1 MPQVHTFGGVNGV
14 VGKPE
19 TGHEHVGAHVVG
31 GCAADSRSFHYTAAT
46 ESVETSAELAARFV
60 RDAVPLL
67 DALRGGAVR
76 MTGSRADAEDL
87 LQETMLQ
94 AYANFRSFRPG
105 TNLKAWLYRIMS
117 NKRIDTYRAS
127 QRRPLEHLTG
137 EFTDLQLFA
146 IDEHAAVGSRSAE
159 TEALRALPDDELA
172 EALAA
177 LPEQL
182 QQVLRYAYVEG
193 LRYHEIATVLDTPI
207 GTVMSRLHR
216 ARRRLRPLLVDVA
229 YERGFARGTVAGR
242 FVEASSGA

>member
-1 MPQVHTFGGVNGV
+1 MTGV
-14 VGKPE
+14 VLDRTDDAGE
-19 TGHEHVGAHVVG
+19 QYAYRLRAAFLIVG
-31 GCAADSRSFHYTAAT
+31 GDGHADELAMSSTVMSARKPPTPRSRDVAGPITAMMRRLAYSSVRRLTPASRKNIATSRSHMSQLRVNTAPNA
-46 ESVETSAELAARFV
+46 
-60 RDAVPLL
+60 
-67 DALRGGAVR
+67 
-76 MTGSRADAEDL
+76 
-87 LQETMLQ
+87 

-159 TEALRALPDDELA
+159 TEALQ
-172 EALAA
+172 A

-193 LRYHEIATVLDTPI
+193 LRYHTPI

-216 ARRRLRPLLVDVA
+216 ARALE
-229 YERGFARGTVAGR
+229 ERSCKSKKA
-242 FVEASSGA
+242 

>member
-1 MPQVHTFGGVNGV
+1 
-14 VGKPE
+14 
-19 TGHEHVGAHVVG
+19 
-31 GCAADSRSFHYTAAT
+31 
-46 ESVETSAELAARFV
+46 LAARFV

-67 DALRGGAVR
+67 DALRGRAVG

-159 TEALRALPDDELA
+159 TEALQ
-172 EALAA
+172 A

-193 LRYHEIATVLDTPI
+193 LRYHTPI

-216 ARRRLRPLLVDVA
+216 ARALE
-229 YERGFARGTVAGR
+229 ERSCKSKKA
-242 FVEASSGA
+242 